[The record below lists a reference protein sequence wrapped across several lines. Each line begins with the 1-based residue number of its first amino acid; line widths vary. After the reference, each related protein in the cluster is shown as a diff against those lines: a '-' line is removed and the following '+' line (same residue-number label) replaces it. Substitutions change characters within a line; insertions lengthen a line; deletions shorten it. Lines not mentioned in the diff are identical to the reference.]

1 MTFFSCCNHIRQLSQ
16 LLADFLALMSKSILE
31 NKFVF
36 SVSNTKYCIIN
47 RSLAASWFDS
57 ALNPWSSR
65 SGLSLGQEHCN
76 FVFLDKT
83 LGSKWKKQSRVTK
96 LYHWQLQKLYMKRS
110 RIFLLKK
117 PNPSPG
123 TKHSL
128 CLSSAKKIHSS
139 FIIEL

>member
-36 SVSNTKYCIIN
+36 SVSNTKYCIIEAWQPRGLTVHSTHDQADLVWVWARN
-47 RSLAASWFDS
+47 TVILFSWTRHLA
-57 ALNPWSSR
+57 
-65 SGLSLGQEHCN
+65 
-76 FVFLDKT
+76 T
-83 LGSKWKKQSRVTK
+83 KWKKQSRVTK

-128 CLSSAKKIHSS
+128 CLSSAKNTS
-139 FIIEL
+139 FLIEI